1 MVKIM
6 EIEGPALLWYTA
18 RLNDDA
24 TSCAYSPSIP
34 YGIQLINA
42 KVRIPLYPMEY
53 NS

>member
-24 TSCAYSPSIP
+24 TSCAYSPSATL
-34 YGIQLINA
+34 GKTTH
-42 KVRIPLYPMEY
+42 KVRIQSSLLA
-53 NS
+53 